1 MGDFGCPSTMC
12 LMEVGKTFKRKRD
25 RKIAVITS
33 VDNVRKTV
41 LLEFA
46 DGENVVQTFPTMRT
60 QWVSMG

>member
-1 MGDFGCPSTMC
+1 
-12 LMEVGKTFKRKRD
+12 MEVGKTFKRKRD